1 MSFRA
6 RRSYSWIGAPVA
18 FAMAWLACASMARAQ
33 PELPVL
39 AEILELNRK
48 AINDYDNLNFD
59 EARAELK
66 EALVLC
72 DKNALGNHPVR
83 ARTYVNL
90 GVVLLAADA
99 AHREVALA
107 HFRRAFQIQ
116 PDVQLPARVA

>member
-39 AEILELNRK
+39 AQILELNRK

-59 EARAELK
+59 EARA
-66 EALVLC
+66 
-72 DKNALGNHPVR
+72 DPP
-83 ARTYVNL
+83 
-90 GVVLLAADA
+90 D
-99 AHREVALA
+99 
-107 HFRRAFQIQ
+107 Q
-116 PDVQLPARVA
+116 PAGECPSVWTHWLEGH